1 MRKTATNNGQGIPP
15 RVRRRFLQ
23 LAAIAFALG
32 AESALA
38 DPSAIDSL
46 DEAGRAAA
54 TLYEASEASAGDASS
69 RLPYQHVLLL
79 GSPTPLPNL
88 PARAQLQV
96 IDELGDTVL
105 KLPVHG
111 ASMVGPLA
119 AGAYTVLVKTDGP
132 SQVQRLRIGA
142 GAASWLHLSEPA

>member
-54 TLYEASEASAGDASS
+54 TLYEASAGDASS

-96 IDELGDTVL
+96 IDELGRTVL

-132 SQVQRLRIGA
+132 SQVQRLRIGG